1 MLIKYQVNISQNK
14 HNFVSCNY
22 WDSKTIQTFI
32 SSSKNLRLFSIRC
45 SVITTLRFYI
55 LIEWFFPSSCNATH
69 NGPALLRIT
78 IEISTSKHGWLSP
91 SITRNVP
98 ATLPGEFNAS
108 SAQITNIVCA
118 RSNIDSPI
126 LYIFPNLFNELSKH
140 VFVCIRKIEQIP
152 SICQDFV
159 VLCKVFSN

>member
-1 MLIKYQVNISQNK
+1 MIDFYQRHIKKNSPPPSPLPPFFIFFHYSPAFKITNVNGLHYRAPGDVVEDRPPPSAR
-14 HNFVSCNY
+14 
-22 WDSKTIQTFI
+22 TGL
-32 SSSKNLRLFSIRC
+32 SS
-45 SVITTLRFYI
+45 
-55 LIEWFFPSSCNATH
+55 
-69 NGPALLRIT
+69 
-78 IEISTSKHGWLSP
+78 

-98 ATLPGEFNAS
+98 ATLPGELNAS

-152 SICQDFV
+152 SICQDFAARRGAP
-159 VLCKVFSN
+159 VLYKLYSC